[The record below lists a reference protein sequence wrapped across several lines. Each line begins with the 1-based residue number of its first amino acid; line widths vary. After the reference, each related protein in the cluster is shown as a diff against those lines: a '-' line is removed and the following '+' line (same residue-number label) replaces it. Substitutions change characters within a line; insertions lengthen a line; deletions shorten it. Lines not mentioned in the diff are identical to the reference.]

1 MVVARPNKAKEAW
14 DILTN
19 IVKDNKRTHASTL
32 KTELRSIQL
41 GTLSM
46 EAYFQKIK
54 SLVTTLTSL
63 DCVVNDKDVTV
74 RSLLV
79 AEEMRLKTKE
89 VALPADSFPYGFLK
103 AQTGLYPSIFVSDGH
118 SIPVTNTGHSI
129 LPTLTQPLHLNNV
142 LITPHIV
149 KNLIYVHQFV
159 RENNCT
165 IEFDSFGFSVK
176 DFMTRRVLLRCD
188 STGDLYP
195 VTAPSPIPH
204 VFLVIQHT
212 WHQRLGHLGIDK
224 HNQSKVDLENKT
236 DAENTV
242 IQNKYHL
249 VAKGYG
255 QEEGIDF
262 EESLAPVAR
271 LEAVRIFMAYAA
283 QKKFPI
289 FQMDV
294 KTAFLNGPLKEE
306 VLYNSQMVF

>member
-1 MVVARPNKAKEAW
+1 MTQPNYLSQPVAS
-14 DILTN
+14 IGVGSVQGLTSFQP
-19 IVKDNKRTHASTL
+19 RTSGSITTPRHATL
-32 KTELRSIQL
+32 LPQAFSV
-41 GTLSM
+41 GTLHNPNTDAWNMDTGASSHLNSSINSLSM
-46 EAYFQKIK
+46 VFN
-54 SLVTTLTSL
+54 S
-63 DCVVNDKDVTV
+63 
-74 RSLLV
+74 
-79 AEEMRLKTKE
+79 
-89 VALPADSFPYGFLK
+89 
-103 AQTGLYPSIFVSDGH
+103 GLYPSIFVGDGH

-195 VTAPSPIPH
+195 VTDPSPIPH
-204 VFLVIQHT
+204 
-212 WHQRLGHLGIDK
+212 K